1 MTQNFCYGCRVKHL
15 SQIKHS
21 CIQLLPEQKLELY
34 FDDALRPQEQEVDD
48 QELIDMLAS
57 NFED

>member
-1 MTQNFCYGCRVKHL
+1 MYCKRKVLNDGIHTVPLDITLCPL
-15 SQIKHS
+15 
-21 CIQLLPEQKLELY
+21 
-34 FDDALRPQEQEVDD
+34 PQEEREVSD